1 MNKKYE
7 VFTVEKSDIHKYSKV
22 GKVTEDI
29 ASLVNFKY
37 PGDVYIAPGAIKH
50 IKKRHAGGHDSL
62 SKRVIENILPTIEEV
77 ISNPDYVGSHPN
89 KIGTSIEFVKKLDE
103 NILVAVDADINS
115 NYIYVASLYPISES
129 KLNNRVSS
137 GRLVQLNKDLKLN
150 KLEVL

>member
-7 VFTVEKSDIHKYSKV
+7 VFTVGKSDMHKYSKV

-50 IKKRHAGGHDSL
+50 IKKRHERGHDSL
-62 SKRVIENILPTIEEV
+62 SKNVIDNILPTIEYI
-77 ISNPDYVGSHPN
+77 ISDPDYVGSHPN

-103 NILVAVDADINS
+103 NILVAVDADLNS

-137 GRLVQLNKDLKLN
+137 GRLVLLNKNLQLDKLKAL
-150 KLEVL
+150 